1 MAYQPTLLQT
11 ALTRL
16 STAFNALRGRDVMR
30 SDRTTAI
37 GYINDPT
44 TDQETKLWSEP
55 LEQDALNEEI
65 QNLLNDHPWLEAA
78 IEKLCDISEFSITV
92 KSAVNGQTEL
102 GKAVR
107 TLNRTKEN
115 CQLEIELP
123 AIASRIASFGNGFI
137 EVITSQDNPKEI
149 VDIQLLPNTGMVR
162 NTDIRDQFIKGQ
174 PCFYQR
180 SISNS
185 SVENA
190 RKFYKGQ
197 MFHVRYKKNG
207 RYGKGIFFS
216 GRAVA
221 KDSLQVLRMILA
233 RRLANMP
240 FRHID
245 VNPGK
250 GIVFTLFQK
259 IKDNLSRL
267 LYIQKGNQITP
278 FDQLVTNNCNVQYF
292 SGDDAKA
299 GDLKDLEILIDSLLC
314 LIGISRQIL
323 GAGTNVNRDVMDEQR
338 EEAYKNINKIIKCLK
353 HQFLKPL
360 FDLAL
365 ALEDI
370 TPSNIEYTID
380 FPNLVTDSRAERRC
394 KETREWAAAG
404 LVDIVDAF
412 PIFATFAGITDI
424 KGGIERAKALQGN
437 QTPNS
442 DIPSEQT
449 TSDGEQS
456 QLENKLQS
464 LTYRDKLE
472 QDLDSELSS

>member
-1 MAYQPTLLQT
+1 MAYQPSLYQLAVQ
-11 ALTRL
+11 RL
-16 STAFNALRGRDVMR
+16 SKAFNALRGRDSMA

-44 TDQETKLWSEP
+44 MDQQNKLYSEP

-65 QNLLNDHPWLEAA
+65 QNLLNDHPWLDAA

-92 KSAVNGQTEL
+92 KSAVNGQVEL
-102 GKAVR
+102 AKGTR
-107 TLNRTKEN
+107 ILNRTKED
-115 CQLEIELP
+115 CQLEQELP
-123 AIASRIASFGNGFI
+123 RIACRSTAFGNGFI
-137 EVITSQDNPKEI
+137 EVISSQENPKQI

-162 NTDIRDQFIKGQ
+162 NTDIRDQFIKSE

-197 MFHVRYKKNG
+197 LLHVRYKREG
-207 RYGKGIFFS
+207 RYGKGIFFA

-240 FRHID
+240 FR
-245 VNPGK
+245 VLNVAPGK

-267 LYIQKGNQITP
+267 LYIQRGNQITP
-278 FDQLVTNNCNVQYF
+278 FDQLVVNDVDVKYF

-299 GDLKDLEILIDSLLC
+299 GDLKDLEILLDSLLC

-338 EEAYKNINKIIKCLK
+338 EEAFKNRKKIINCLK
-353 HQFLKPL
+353 QQFLKPL

-370 TPSNIEYTID
+370 TPTNIEYTID
-380 FPNLVTDSRAERRC
+380 FPDLVTDSRAERRC
-394 KETREWAAAG
+394 KEARELAKVG
-404 LVDIVDAF
+404 LLDIVDAF
-412 PIFATFAGITDI
+412 PVFATFLGIIDI
-424 KGGIERAKALQGN
+424 KGGTERAEALKAKPELTSPIPISEPKQITEEQQKVLSFRSN
-437 QTPNS
+437 ILEEDTNMDS
-442 DIPSEQT
+442 D
-449 TSDGEQS
+449 
-456 QLENKLQS
+456 LAA
-464 LTYRDKLE
+464 
-472 QDLDSELSS
+472 